1 MTSGKLALLP
11 DRGTVSITGPDAAKF
26 LQGLITQD
34 MDILEKAPAL
44 FAALLSPQGKILFE
58 FFVLPTPTG
67 LVLDV
72 ARERA
77 ADLVK
82 RLMMYKLRA
91 DVDITDQSQ
100 RYKTF
105 AFWGHGSVAQ
115 AMTNDALSF
124 ADPRHPALGFRILVD
139 ASQNLEA
146 ATTNIVPAKDYDSH
160 RVALIVPQGGYDYAF
175 ADITPHEANFDLLN
189 GVSFTKGCYVGQ
201 EVVAR
206 MHNKT
211 VIRKRIVQVIATS
224 SLTSGSDIL
233 LGEAVIG
240 KIGTVDDN
248 RALALLRLDRVVEAA
263 EKGSDLSSESHKLKV
278 DEVAMARY
286 RAAAVA
292 RSSQPGPST

>member
-1 MTSGKLALLP
+1 MTGGKLALLP
-11 DRGTVSITGPDAAKF
+11 DRGTVSITGPDAAKL

-34 MDILEKAPAL
+34 MDDLQKAPAL

-58 FFVLPTPTG
+58 FFVLPIPTG
-67 LVLDV
+67 FVLDV

-77 ADLVK
+77 PDLVK
-82 RLMMYKLRA
+82 RLTMYKLRA
-91 DVDITDQSQ
+91 DVEISDQSQ
-100 RYKTF
+100 HYKTF
-105 AFWGHGSVAQ
+105 ACWGHHSVPQ
-115 AMTNDALSF
+115 SMTNGEMSF
-124 ADPRHPALGFRILVD
+124 ADPRRPALGFRILAD
-139 ASQNLEA
+139 ASQDIE
-146 ATTNIVPAKDYDSH
+146 TSTITMVPANDYDAL

-224 SLTSGSDIL
+224 SLTSGSEIL

-240 KIGTVDDN
+240 KIGTVDGN
-248 RALALLRLDRVVEAA
+248 RALALLRLDRALEAT
-263 EKGSDLSSESHKLKV
+263 EKGIKLNAAGHTLTVEHNAMES
-278 DEVAMARY
+278 Y
-286 RAAAVA
+286 RAAVVA
-292 RSSQPGPST
+292 RSSHPGLPS

>member
-1 MTSGKLALLP
+1 MTGGKLARLP
-11 DRGTVSITGPDAAKF
+11 DRGTVSISGPDSAKL

-34 MDILEKAPAL
+34 MDDLKKNPAL

-58 FFVLPTPTG
+58 FFILPTPTG
-67 LVLDV
+67 FILDV

-77 ADLVK
+77 PDLVK
-82 RLMMYKLRA
+82 RLTMYKLRA
-91 DVDITDQSQ
+91 DVEISDQSQ
-100 RYKTF
+100 HCKTF
-105 AFWGHGSVAQ
+105 AYWGHDSVPRSMIQGAV
-115 AMTNDALSF
+115 SF
-124 ADPRHPALGFRILVD
+124 ADPRRPALGFRILAD
-139 ASQNLEA
+139 ASQDIETSTI
-146 ATTNIVPAKDYDSH
+146 TTVPASDYDAL

-240 KIGTVDDN
+240 KIGTVDGN
-248 RALALLRLDRVVEAA
+248 TALALLRLDRALEAA
-263 EKGSDLSSESHKLKV
+263 EKGLQITAGDSPLTIEQNALES
-278 DEVAMARY
+278 Y

-292 RSSQPGPST
+292 RSAHSDLPR